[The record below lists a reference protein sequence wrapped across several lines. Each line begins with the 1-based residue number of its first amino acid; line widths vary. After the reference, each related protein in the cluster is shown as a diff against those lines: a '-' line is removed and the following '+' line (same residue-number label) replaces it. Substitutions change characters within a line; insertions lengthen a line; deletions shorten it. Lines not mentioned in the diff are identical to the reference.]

1 MFGNIVSNILHLLQ
15 IICTLYSCLI
25 KHNTESSVSD
35 CSRLYSKTL
44 SCINWCIFI
53 GHGLVEDD
61 NSYMTWDTKYGEF
74 DDRPETID
82 YVVSSPR
89 SEMLRGLFALFSRS
103 GLTSTSM
110 QLIPLLGWQ
119 KCLPQRW
126 QSCKVFSTRHR
137 SNYDRMLFL
146 S

>member
-1 MFGNIVSNILHLLQ
+1 MVQPLFSLVLFLTFKHNRLSHLFGNTVSQILHLFQ

-25 KHNTESSVSD
+25 S
-35 CSRLYSKTL
+35 SKTL
-44 SCINWCIFI
+44 SCINWCVFI

-126 QSCKVFSTRHR
+126 QSYKVF
-137 SNYDRMLFL
+137 FL
-146 S
+146 